1 MSERSVTGRW
11 GPAVQTIV
19 VLEDEQHVRD
29 SIVRALKHADFEVAE
44 VSDGL
49 ELLRKVFSI
58 RPDAVIMNLQVA
70 RFDGLETIRVLR
82 AATSI
87 PLIVLGRSHSS
98 QMAVRSLD
106 MGADDYIEQPADPEE
121 VAARVRATV
130 RRYERQSEA
139 LEDDKVIRTG
149 SLVLDRVSQTV
160 TKNAA
165 LVPLTRTEYRL
176 LDALAMRVG
185 QVAPHRYLLSTVW
198 GEEYIDD
205 THYLR
210 VYVGY
215 LRAKLE
221 DDPAQPRYLINE
233 WGTGYRL
240 ATLPVREAAPPVAE
254 SNEIPEQLVAVAG

>member
-1 MSERSVTGRW
+1 VAT
-11 GPAVQTIV
+11 VV
-19 VLEDEQHVRD
+19 VLEDDQQVRD
-29 SIVRALKHADFEVAE
+29 GIAHALKSAEFEVVE

-49 ELLRKVFSI
+49 DLLRKVFAL
-58 RPDAVIMNLQVA
+58 RPEAVVMNLQVA

-87 PLIVLGRSHSS
+87 PLVVLGQSRST

-106 MGADDYIEQPADPEE
+106 MGADDYVEQPVEPMEI
-121 VAARVRATV
+121 VARVRATV
-130 RRYERQSEA
+130 RRYQRQVDTPGDET
-139 LEDDKVIRTG
+139 VVRTG
-149 SLVLDRVSQTV
+149 ALRLDRVSRTV
-160 TKNAA
+160 SKDGV
-165 LVPLTRTEYRL
+165 LIPLTRTEYRL
-176 LDALAMRVG
+176 FDALATRAG

-221 DDPAQPRYLINE
+221 DDPTEPRYLINE

-240 ATLPVREAAPPVAE
+240 ALLPLTEATMANPTEDEQVAA
-254 SNEIPEQLVAVAG
+254 STPRIAATG

>member
-1 MSERSVTGRW
+1 MQS
-11 GPAVQTIV
+11 IV
-19 VLEDEQHVRD
+19 LLEDEQHVREN
-29 SIVRALKHADFEVAE
+29 IARALRHAEFEVVE
-44 VSDGL
+44 VTDGL
-49 ELLRKVFSI
+49 ELLRKVFGAH
-58 RPDAVIMNLQVA
+58 PDAVIMNLQVA

-87 PLIVLGRSHSS
+87 PLIVLGRSHST

-106 MGADDYIEQPADPEE
+106 MGADDYIEQPTEPEE
-121 VAARVRATV
+121 IVARVRATV

-139 LEDDKVIRTG
+139 LDDQKVVRTG
-149 SLVLDRVSQTV
+149 SLVLDRVSQTGA
-160 TKNAA
+160 KNGA

-176 LDALAMRVG
+176 LDALATRVG

-198 GEEYIDD
+198 GEEYVDD

-240 ATLPVREAAPPVAE
+240 AALPVRESAPVI
-254 SNEIPEQLVAVAG
+254 NELSASSQPLVAAAG